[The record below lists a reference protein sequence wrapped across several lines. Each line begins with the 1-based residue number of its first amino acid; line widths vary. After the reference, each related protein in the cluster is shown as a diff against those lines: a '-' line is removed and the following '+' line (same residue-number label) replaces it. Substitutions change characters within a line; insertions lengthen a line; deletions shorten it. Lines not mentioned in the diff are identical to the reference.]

1 LSRTRIADAPTQI
14 KFFSTRA
21 PAPVESFTMANDS
34 RSRRLNLPTA
44 IAVWAVIVLVAA
56 FAGAWLGYGGRRFSL
71 ALGVAAA
78 LFAFEFFLGV
88 PSVFAQVQGVFS
100 GRGRF
105 LAPLVP
111 LFAVLIYG
119 IGVNENWIYIL
130 AGAAYAILPAL
141 LLASSAGKA
150 PGTWEDYAA
159 AILIWL
165 AVWLQPPYR
174 LLYHV
179 FPYPPPLIHTLSILM
194 ALSTGVA
201 AFILV
206 RRMEGIGYALE
217 WRRGF
222 GWNFGFHF
230 LVFIAIAIPLGM
242 SIGFLAFDPLLSRL
256 RSLPLSAV
264 GILFFT
270 AWPEEFLFR
279 GVLQNFLSRTFRN
292 PWAGLVAASVIFG
305 FAHILHAPVPNWK
318 YVGLATIAGLFY
330 GRAWMKTGSLVPGA
344 LMHALVDISWH
355 VLFR

>member
-1 LSRTRIADAPTQI
+1 MPL
-14 KFFSTRA
+14 
-21 PAPVESFTMANDS
+21 DS

-44 IAVWAVIVLVAA
+44 IAVWAVIVLAA
-56 FAGAWLGYGGRRFSL
+56 TFAGVWLGFGGRRFAI

-78 LFAFEFFLGV
+78 LFAFEFFLAV
-88 PSVFAQVQGVFS
+88 PSILAQVQRTFA
-100 GRGRF
+100 GRAGI

-111 LFAVLIYG
+111 LFAILVYG
-119 IGVNENWIYIL
+119 IGVNGNWKFIL

-141 LLASSAGKA
+141 LLAGSAGKS
-150 PGTWEDYAA
+150 PGTWGDYAA
-159 AILIWL
+159 AILIWMG
-165 AVWLQPPYR
+165 VWLSPPYR

-179 FPYPPPLIHTLSILM
+179 FPWPPPLTHTLSILM

-201 AFILV
+201 AFVLL
-206 RRMEGIGYALE
+206 RRLDGIGYAAD
-217 WRRGF
+217 WRHGY

-230 LVFIAIAIPLGM
+230 VVFIAVAVPLGI
-242 SIGFLAFDPLLSRL
+242 SIGFLQFAPSLSRL
-256 RSLPLSAV
+256 RSLPLSAI

-279 GVLQNFLSRTFRN
+279 GVLQNILSRTFRN
-292 PWAGLVAASVIFG
+292 PWAGLIVASVIFG

-318 YVGLATIAGLFY
+318 YVCLATIAGLFY

>member
-1 LSRTRIADAPTQI
+1 MQMPNDP
-14 KFFSTRA
+14 RA
-21 PAPVESFTMANDS
+21 
-34 RSRRLNLPTA
+34 RRMNLPTA
-44 IAVWAVIVLVAA
+44 VAVWAVIVLIAA
-56 FAGAWLGYGGRRFSL
+56 FLGVWMGYGGRRFAL

-88 PSVFAQVQGVFS
+88 TVVMGWVQRTFG
-100 GRGRF
+100 GRTGMV
-105 LAPLVP
+105 AALVP
-111 LFAVLIYG
+111 LFAMLIYG
-119 IGVNENWIYIL
+119 VGVNRDWKYIL

-141 LLASSAGKA
+141 LLARSAGKA

-159 AILIWL
+159 AIFIWMG
-165 AVWLQPPYR
+165 VWLPLPYR

-179 FPYPPPLIHTLSILM
+179 FPFPQPLTHTLSILM

-201 AFILV
+201 TFIML
-206 RRMEGIGYALE
+206 RRLDGVGYALD
-217 WRRGF
+217 WRRGYA
-222 GWNFGFHF
+222 WNFGFHF
-230 LVFIAIAIPLGM
+230 LVFIAIAVPLGM
-242 SIGFLAFDPLLSRL
+242 SIGFLTFAPSLSRL
-256 RSLPLSAV
+256 RTFPLTAI

-279 GVLQNFLSRTFRN
+279 GVLQNLLSRTFRN
-292 PWAGLVAASVIFG
+292 PWAGLVVASIIFG

-344 LMHALVDISWH
+344 LIHALVDISWH

>member
-1 LSRTRIADAPTQI
+1 MPNASP
-14 KFFSTRA
+14 
-21 PAPVESFTMANDS
+21 
-34 RSRRLNLPTA
+34 SRRLNLPTA
-44 IAVWAVIVLVAA
+44 IAIWAVIVLIAA
-56 FAGAWLGYGGRRFSL
+56 FAGMRLGFGGPRFAL

-78 LFAFEFFLGV
+78 LFAFEFFLAV
-88 PSVFAQVQGVFS
+88 PPVMARVQRAFG
-100 GRGRF
+100 GRGAF
-105 LAPLVP
+105 VAPLVP

-119 IGVNENWIYIL
+119 IGVNGNWKYIL

-141 LLASSAGKA
+141 LLVSSAGKA
-150 PGTWEDYAA
+150 PGTWEDFAA
-159 AILIWL
+159 AIFIWMGVWL
-165 AVWLQPPYR
+165 APPYR
-174 LLYHV
+174 LLYHI
-179 FPYPPPLIHTLSILM
+179 FPFPPPLTHTLSILM

-201 AFILV
+201 AFILL
-206 RRMEGIGYALE
+206 RRLEGVGYAVE
-217 WRRGF
+217 WRPGF

-230 LVFIAIAIPLGM
+230 VVFIAIAIPLGM
-242 SIGFLAFDPLLSRL
+242 SIGFLQFAPSLSRL
-256 RSLPLSAV
+256 RSLPLSAL

-279 GVLQNFLSRTFRN
+279 GVLQNLLSRTFRN
-292 PWAGLVAASVIFG
+292 PWAGLIVASIIFG